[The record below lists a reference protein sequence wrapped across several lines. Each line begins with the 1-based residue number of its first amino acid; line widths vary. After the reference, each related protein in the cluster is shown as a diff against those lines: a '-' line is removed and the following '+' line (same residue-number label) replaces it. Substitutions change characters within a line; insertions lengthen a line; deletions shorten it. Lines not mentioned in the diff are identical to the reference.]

1 MFKVMINRIFSGRH
15 YWRVVSFD
23 EIAELYTS
31 RLLTIFAVNI
41 VNLFAAVYLYKL
53 GYAVEF
59 IVLFYGVLY
68 LLKVPFSIVAAKY
81 AAYFGPKHGILLAN
95 IVRIPSMVAFLLV
108 PEFGFWAIVAFGV
121 FQQIAAT
128 IYDLCYMVDFSK
140 VKNSEHAGKEIGT
153 MQIFDKIARIVS
165 PIVGG
170 VIASVYGPQ
179 VTIIVAS
186 VMLIVAAV
194 PLFKTIEPTMTR
206 NKLRIAGFPWH
217 LARSSLAAES
227 VIGFDF
233 VASGMTW
240 TLFMTLF
247 VFENY
252 GDATYAALGGL
263 ASLGVFIGMIAAW
276 TFGQI
281 VDRHKGGVLLVVGA
295 AANMVVHLFR
305 PFITSA
311 PGVMGINTANEIAT
325 SAYVMP
331 LTRVIFDVAD
341 SSGYRITYMMF
352 IEMILNLGA
361 ALGCFTLYACIM
373 MFGLREGMMVM
384 FVAAAFYGLLL
395 LLIHRA
401 AK

>member
-1 MFKVMINRIFSGRH
+1 MHMFKVMINRILAGRH

-108 PEFGFWAIVAFGV
+108 PEFGFWAIVAFGI

-186 VMLIVAAV
+186 LMLVVAAV

-206 NKLRIAGFPWH
+206 NKLRIAGFP
-217 LARSSLAAES
+217 
-227 VIGFDF
+227 
-233 VASGMTW
+233 
-240 TLFMTLF
+240 
-247 VFENY
+247 
-252 GDATYAALGGL
+252 
-263 ASLGVFIGMIAAW
+263 
-276 TFGQI
+276 
-281 VDRHKGGVLLVVGA
+281 
-295 AANMVVHLFR
+295 
-305 PFITSA
+305 
-311 PGVMGINTANEIAT
+311 
-325 SAYVMP
+325 
-331 LTRVIFDVAD
+331 
-341 SSGYRITYMMF
+341 
-352 IEMILNLGA
+352 
-361 ALGCFTLYACIM
+361 
-373 MFGLREGMMVM
+373 
-384 FVAAAFYGLLL
+384 
-395 LLIHRA
+395 
-401 AK
+401 

>member
-1 MFKVMINRIFSGRH
+1 MINRIFAGRH

-53 GYAVEF
+53 GYTVEF
-59 IVLFYGVLY
+59 IVLVYGVLY

-95 IVRIPSMVAFLLV
+95 IIRIPSMVAFLLV
-108 PEFGFWAIVAFGV
+108 PEFGLWAIIAFGV

-170 VIASVYGPQ
+170 VIASLYGPQ

-186 VMLIVAAV
+186 LMLVVAAV

-206 NKLRIAGFPWH
+206 NKLRIAGFPWR
-217 LARSSLAAES
+217 LARPSLAAES
-227 VIGFDF
+227 VLGFDF

-252 GDATYAALGGL
+252 GDSTYAALGGL
-263 ASLGVFIGMIAAW
+263 ASFGVFVGMLAAW

-281 VDRHKGGVLLVVGA
+281 VDRHKGGVLLIVGI
-295 AANMVVHLFR
+295 AANMIIHLFR
-305 PFITSA
+305 PFVTSVA
-311 PGVMGINTANEIAT
+311 GVMGVNTANEIAT

-331 LTRVIFDVAD
+331 FTRVIFDVAD
-341 SSGYRITYMMF
+341 TSGYRITYMMF
-352 IEMILNLGA
+352 IEMILNFGA
-361 ALGCFTLYACIM
+361 ALGCFTLYLCVTW
-373 MFGLREGMMVM
+373 FGMREGMMAM
-384 FVAAAFYGLLL
+384 FAIAAFYGLLL
-395 LLIHRA
+395 LFIHRA